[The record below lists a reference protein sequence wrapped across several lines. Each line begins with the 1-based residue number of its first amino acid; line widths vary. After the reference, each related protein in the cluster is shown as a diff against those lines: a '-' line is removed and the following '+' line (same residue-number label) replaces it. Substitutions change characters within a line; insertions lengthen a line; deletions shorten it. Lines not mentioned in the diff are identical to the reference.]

1 MKLRHEIQKIIPKGW
16 SPADCIEI
24 QIEPKDW
31 IPFENGKFDLTHPC
45 KAPLM
50 KNMPPNYR
58 LRLKPN
64 PDQSPAKPKP
74 VKRRLV
80 RKVPKKAP
88 TLKEVIELSD
98 SEVKAKKLKQQKLNQ
113 MKKVS
118 VSLCDFII

>member
-16 SPADCIEI
+16 SPANCIEI

-31 IPFENGKFDLTHPC
+31 IPFENGKFELTQSC

-50 KNMPPNYR
+50 KNIPSNYR

-64 PDQSPAKPKP
+64 PEHAPAKPQP

-80 RKVPKKAP
+80 RKVPKRAP

-98 SEVKAKKLKQQKLNQ
+98 SEVKAKKMKQQKLNQ

-118 VSLCDFII
+118 KT